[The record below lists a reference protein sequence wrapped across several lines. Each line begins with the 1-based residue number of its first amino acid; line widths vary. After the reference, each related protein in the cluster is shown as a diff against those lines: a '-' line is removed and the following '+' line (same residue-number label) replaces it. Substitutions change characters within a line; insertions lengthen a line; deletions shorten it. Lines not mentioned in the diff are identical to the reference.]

1 MLIKTVVGATLALAI
16 TAAPVGTAPAKPTV
30 STALITEAAAQSVE
44 LPYETLGLCQQC
56 GKGELALY
64 DSNTSD
70 WGFVELI
77 RCQKGYTDHMD
88 EVYERVIRKTYKCTA
103 CKAMDHVVMTQEK
116 TTCIAY

>member
-1 MLIKTVVGATLALAI
+1 MKKMITIALA
-16 TAAPVGTAPAKPTV
+16 AAMAMSMAV
-30 STALITEAAAQSVE
+30 SAFAGAMVPAAQE
-44 LPYETLGLCQQC
+44 ADEIQPHAGQC
-56 GKGELALY
+56 MECGRGEMRLY